1 MTSLGPL
8 AVGGEYLPRF
18 TPPQQYTYS
27 KSLDFFITIL
37 VLILNK
43 STEALRFKIKTHEH
57 MSAQTYAVSLSICP
71 WLGPSPTSS
80 SAPLLL
86 ALFDLLTLSQI
97 I

>member
-18 TPPQQYTYS
+18 TPPRNYTFS
-27 KSLDFFITIL
+27 ISLDFFIHIL
-37 VLILNK
+37 ELILNK
-43 STEALRFKIKTHEH
+43 TTEALSFKINHYEN